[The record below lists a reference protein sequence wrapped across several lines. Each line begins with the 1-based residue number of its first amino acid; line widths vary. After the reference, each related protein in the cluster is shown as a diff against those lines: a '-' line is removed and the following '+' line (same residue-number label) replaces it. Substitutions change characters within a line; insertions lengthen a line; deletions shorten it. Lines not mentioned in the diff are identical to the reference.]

1 MQEQEHSTY
10 AGAQLST
17 PLLQRNRLLAALS
30 TSARL
35 RLLPHVE
42 LVKLHAG
49 QLLDPARGAAPC
61 VYFPVT
67 AIASLCQEM
76 PDGCSAQVAMIGH
89 EGMVGLSL
97 LAGVPTRSL
106 RSRVQAA
113 GAALALDSSRLLR
126 EFERGGSA
134 MRVLLRYG
142 QALMAQMSVAALC
155 NRHHAIEQQ
164 LARWLLMA
172 ADRLGTREIAVRQ
185 EDVAQLLGVRREG
198 VSEAAGR
205 LRAAGLIAG
214 RRGRFTLLDAT
225 GLKARACACY
235 ELLNAEYDRVLAS
248 ALPPTATPRESSTE
262 PADAVAA

>member
-1 MQEQEHSTY
+1 MQEHVTY

-42 LVKLHAG
+42 LVKLQAG
-49 QLLDPARGAAPC
+49 QALDPARGAAPC

-67 AIASLCQEM
+67 AIASLCQET
-76 PDGCSAQVAMIGH
+76 PDGSSVQVAMIGH

-97 LAGVPTRSL
+97 LAGPPTRSL
-106 RSRVQAA
+106 RSRVQTA
-113 GAALALDSSRLLR
+113 GAALALDSSRLLG

-142 QALMAQMSVAALC
+142 QVLMTQLSAAALC
-155 NRHHAIEQQ
+155 NRHHTIEQQ

-172 ADRLGTREIAVRQ
+172 TDRLGAREIAVRQ

-205 LRAAGLIAG
+205 LRAAGLVAA
-214 RRGRFTLLDAT
+214 RRGRFTLLDSA
-225 GLKARACACY
+225 GLKARACGCY
-235 ELLNAEYDRVLAS
+235 ELLKAEYDRVLM
-248 ALPPTATPRESSTE
+248 PPAPPPRAPRESSTE
-262 PADAVAA
+262 PADMVAA

>member
-1 MQEQEHSTY
+1 MQEHVTY

-42 LVKLHAG
+42 LVKLQAG
-49 QLLDPARGAAPC
+49 QALDPARGAAPC

-67 AIASLCQEM
+67 AIASLCQET
-76 PDGCSAQVAMIGH
+76 PDGSSVQVAMIGH

-97 LAGVPTRSL
+97 LAGPPTRSL
-106 RSRVQAA
+106 RSRVQTA
-113 GAALALDSSRLLR
+113 GAALALDSSRLMQ
-126 EFERGGSA
+126 EFARGGSA
-134 MRVLLRYG
+134 MRVLLRYA

-155 NRHHAIEQQ
+155 NRHHTIEQQ

-172 ADRLGTREIAVRQ
+172 ADRLGAREIATRQ
-185 EDVAQLLGVRREG
+185 EDVASLLGVRREG

-205 LRAAGLIAG
+205 LREAGLIAC
-214 RRGRFTLLDAT
+214 RRGRFTLLDGP

-235 ELLNAEYDRVLAS
+235 EQLNAEYARVLM
-248 ALPPTATPRESSTE
+248 PPEPPARSPRESSTE
-262 PADAVAA
+262 PAGAAA